1 VAEKGIKNFVDSY
14 KQYSAILA
22 KPFDR
27 RDREGIVLK
36 ENARIG
42 MMSLM
47 QNDWRLFSD
56 KKKKKITEELG
67 K

>member
-1 VAEKGIKNFVDSY
+1 MPAKGIKNFVDSY
-14 KQYSAILA
+14 TTFQNILS

-42 MMSLM
+42 LMSLM

-56 KKKKKITEELG
+56 KDKKKITKKIG
-67 K
+67 R